1 MRTVGETSAH
11 AAKAAKKAVSTVSN
25 TQSSN
30 EGNNNSGGTNHT
42 TTTQNNNQSNGVV
55 NNSGGSPRGS
65 SNVFGTGGWD
75 PTFGLLQGVFG
86 SPTVKVG
93 GTAENPNPYT
103 TQSQYEFRQLTQNFA
118 SFLDSTVG
126 KLTQTIAETVG
137 GQERSVSQEQ
147 DNGINEMGHGD
158 GENPQ
163 PTGNCVMVGSTKN
176 CFYNADITESI
187 AEETQADPSTN
198 TEYGD
203 TPDWDDNTF
212 NVADAENQDMPYG
225 TWDDTEVNTEG
236 KDTGFV
242 SPQPASPSDHVDSL
256 TWLKTLGILPAL
268 AIGGGV
274 IYYVSRR
281 KKR

>member
-1 MRTVGETSAH
+1 MGRTVGETSAH
-11 AAKAAKKAVSTVSN
+11 ADKAAKKAVSTVSN

-30 EGNNNSGGTNHT
+30 EGDNNSGGTNHT

-65 SNVFGTGGWD
+65 SNVFGI
-75 PTFGLLQGVFG
+75 
-86 SPTVKVG
+86 G

-147 DNGINEMGHGD
+147 DNGINEIGHGD

-163 PTGNCVMVGSTKN
+163 PTGNCVMVGHTEN
-176 CFYNADITESI
+176 CYYNADISESI

-203 TPDWDDNTF
+203 RPDWDDNTF

-242 SPQPASPSDHVDSL
+242 SPEPTSPSDHVDSI

-281 KKR
+281 KK

>member
-1 MRTVGETSAH
+1 MGRTVGETSAH
-11 AAKAAKKAVSTVSN
+11 AEKAAKKAVSTVSN

-30 EGNNNSGGTNHT
+30 EGDNNSGGTNHT

-55 NNSGGSPRGS
+55 NSSGGSPRGS
-65 SNVFGTGGWD
+65 SNVFGI
-75 PTFGLLQGVFG
+75 
-86 SPTVKVG
+86 G

-158 GENPQ
+158 GENQQ
-163 PTGNCVMVGSTKN
+163 PTGNCVMVGHTEN
-176 CFYNADITESI
+176 CYYNADISESI

-203 TPDWDDNTF
+203 RPDWDDNTF
-212 NVADAENQDMPYG
+212 NVADAENQDMTYG

-242 SPQPASPSDHVDSL
+242 SPEPTSPSDHVDSI

-281 KKR
+281 KK